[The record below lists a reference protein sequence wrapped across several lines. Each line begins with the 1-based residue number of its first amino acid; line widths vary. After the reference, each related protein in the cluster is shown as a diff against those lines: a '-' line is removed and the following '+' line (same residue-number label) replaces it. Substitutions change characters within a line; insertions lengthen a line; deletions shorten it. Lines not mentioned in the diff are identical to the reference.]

1 MRVEAASND
10 AMRVE
15 AASNDA
21 MRVEA
26 ASNDTAYGVR
36 QAMCKK

>member
-26 ASNDTAYGVR
+26 ASNDTASGVR
-36 QAMCKK
+36 QAVCKK